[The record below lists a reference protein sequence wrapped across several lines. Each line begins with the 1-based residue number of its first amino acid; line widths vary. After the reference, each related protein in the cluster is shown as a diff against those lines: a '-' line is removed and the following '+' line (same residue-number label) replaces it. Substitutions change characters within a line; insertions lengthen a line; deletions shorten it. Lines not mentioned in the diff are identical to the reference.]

1 ANKEKTFNN
10 LDFTSVAVYTI
21 DDTKTIEGGY
31 AIKNR
36 APNLYELYAWNT
48 GGMESIMNNWVGDG
62 NGYVGNLNL
71 DSETAHVFSVSSN
84 IQNEAKTTNLKITPH
99 YSFIQD
105 YIDAQKYADIT
116 AMGSDSGFDT
126 LTFINQDAKIYGLD
140 VDLSHQFKTLNY
152 GDFYAKA
159 AVSYVRGENK
169 ETGDDLYR
177 LMPLNL
183 KLNLEQQIG
192 SWTNTIQGQLVDEKT
207 HVNKIRREMETSG
220 YGLVHLSSSYK
231 FSGALNNA
239 RLTFGIHNLLDKHY
253 DLPLGGVYMGQGAT
267 MMTTNLPYNSAVP
280 LPGMGRSFNTAFSY
294 EF

>member
-1 ANKEKTFNN
+1 M
-10 LDFTSVAVYTI
+10 AVYTI

-48 GGMESIMNNWVGDG
+48 RGMESIMNNWVGDG

-71 DSETAHVFSVSSN
+71 DSETAHVFSVSSK
-84 IQNEAKTTNLKITPH
+84 IQNEAKTTSLKITPH
-99 YSFIQD
+99 YSYVRD
-105 YIDAQKYADIT
+105 YIDAIDIGN
-116 AMGSDSGFDT
+116 AGSWQILQFT
-126 LTFINQDAKIYGLD
+126 NQDAKLYGLD

-239 RLTFGIHNLLDKHY
+239 KLTFGIHNLLDKHY
-253 DLPLGGVYMGQGAT
+253 DLPLGGVYIGQGAT
-267 MMTTNLPYNSAVP
+267 MTSTALSPTSAVP

>member
-1 ANKEKTFNN
+1 
-10 LDFTSVAVYTI
+10 
-21 DDTKTIEGGY
+21 
-31 AIKNR
+31 
-36 APNLYELYAWNT
+36 
-48 GGMESIMNNWVGDG
+48 
-62 NGYVGNLNL
+62 NLNL

-84 IQNEAKTTNLKITPH
+84 IQNEAKTTSLKITPH
-99 YSFIQD
+99 YSYVRD
-105 YIDAQKYADIT
+105 YIDAIDIGN
-116 AMGSDSGFDT
+116 AGSWQILQFT
-126 LTFINQDAKIYGLD
+126 NQDAKLYGLD

-192 SWTNTIQGQLVDEKT
+192 SWTNTLQGQLVDEKT

-267 MMTTNLPYNSAVP
+267 MMAMNLPYNSAVP